1 MLFEIEADLSET
13 CRFIAIQDLIQRSIG
28 TDIKLSVTN
37 EWSFGRRVCHFER
50 KRTLLKDLVIW
61 FDVSPFAMYKVD
73 DLEMQLGNNGDIRE
87 LIRRRVHYVNNQI
100 LPLDGV
106 LLFYHNKRMRNTN
119 VSVLENITT
128 TQRDPI
134 LVVFAPEYPIFRFTR
149 GTENSLY
156 YLPRNVSVK
165 DVLDIAADIEG
176 LGEKV
181 VCRVLQG
188 NRELRK
194 SEARFIEPS
203 YSTIN
208 VTFKKYLAAPG
219 SRKSRAEGVYCGVQL
234 RYMYSSGGKLAKCE
248 PERMISSMY
257 TQGAKLQLRQ
267 PTVKSLVSTVCAQL
281 YLSNVRNSYV
291 CVSKVQKKT
300 VHPVDLDTPIE
311 RGSYL
316 VAIECVKLDILF
328 NGVSEGDF
336 VYVPRSIY
344 TNFLRKSLRKM
355 FPMRLAKPKRFS
367 MIVGTFRRVLSP
379 DVYLSEYDLCHEDQ
393 INIVYDFDDA
403 NFLGNECLLCL
414 GQFSD
419 SFTLENNLS
428 HILDECRYCFKL
440 PNGEV
445 HELAVPQYLAGFDDS
460 LEVSSILSSRFDI
473 PREYV
478 YVTKSSDGSLMMRE
492 VHIRSNPSEVIT
504 LKLLWQNGNANEIC
518 VPQNMPVFEVKR
530 QIIEELCISVTNI
543 DLKVWG
549 SILRNCDDM
558 TIRDLEFYDGISI
571 EVIEQ
576 VQRQA

>member
-13 CRFIAIQDLIQRSIG
+13 CRFIAIQDLIKRSIG
-28 TDIKLSVTN
+28 GDIKLSVTN
-37 EWSFGRRVCHFER
+37 EWSFGRRLCHFER
-50 KRTLLKDLVIW
+50 KQTLLKDLVIW
-61 FDVSPFAMYKVD
+61 FDVSPFAVYKVD

-149 GTENSLY
+149 GTEDSLY
-156 YLPRNVSVK
+156 YLPRNASVK
-165 DVLDIAADIEG
+165 DVLDIGADIEG

-188 NRELRK
+188 NRELKK

-208 VTFKKYLAAPG
+208 VTFKKYLTASGCKA
-219 SRKSRAEGVYCGVQL
+219 RAEGVYCGVQL

-248 PERMISSMY
+248 AGRMISSMY
-257 TQGAKLQLRQ
+257 TQNAKLQLRQ
-267 PTVKSLVSTVCAQL
+267 PTAKSIISAVCAQI
-281 YLSNVRNSYV
+281 YLSTVRNRYV
-291 CVSKVQKKT
+291 SVCKVQKKAAY
-300 VHPVDLDTPIE
+300 PVDLDAPLE

-344 TNFLRKSLRKM
+344 TNFLRKSLRKL
-355 FPMRLAKPKRFS
+355 FPMRLAKPKHFS
-367 MIVGTFRRVLSP
+367 MIVGTFRQVLSP
-379 DVYLSEYDLCHEDQ
+379 DVYLSDYDLCHEDQ
-393 INIVYDFDDA
+393 LNIVYDFDVA

-414 GQFSD
+414 GQFED
-419 SFTLENNLS
+419 SFTLENDLS
-428 HILDECRYCFKL
+428 HILDECMYCFKL

-445 HELAVPQYLAGFDDS
+445 HEIAVPQYVVGFDDS

-473 PREYV
+473 PREYL
-478 YVTKSSDGSLMMRE
+478 YVTKSSDDSLVMRE
-492 VHIRSNPSEVIT
+492 VHIRSNPREVIT
-504 LKLLWQNGNANEIC
+504 LKLLWQNGNPTEIC

-530 QIIEELCISVTNI
+530 QIIEKLCISMTDI

-558 TIRDLEFYDGISI
+558 TVRDLEFYDGISI

-576 VQRQA
+576 VERQA